1 MQDSTNN
8 NTHSHCLTIKPHSKH
23 HINCT
28 TTTTTMNQSNHH
40 QYLPSKTPAAARQRG
55 NTIESTGA
63 RYVVSSAKYGNVR
76 VPHHPINSAV
86 AAPPIKRLRMPHN
99 PYKPVANP
107 YAKTTNR
114 TIDYATPSA
123 AGEMDSV
130 KVCKNIWVA
139 PCNNVTDSNMNSS
152 ILYLLSNHTLL
163 SGQSREAYG
172 YGFQSI
178 QAESQPREQQCPM

>member
-1 MQDSTNN
+1 MQDRINN
-8 NTHSHCLTIKPHSKH
+8 NTHSHCWIIKPHSKH

-28 TTTTTMNQSNHH
+28 TTTMNQSNH
-40 QYLPSKTPAAARQRG
+40 QYLPSKTPAAARQCG

-107 YAKTTNR
+107 YAKTTKR

-123 AGEMDSV
+123 AGETDLH
-130 KVCKNIWVA
+130 KVCKKCFA
-139 PCNNVTDSNMNSS
+139 LTFPNNVTDSNTNSS

-178 QAESQPREQQCPM
+178 QA